1 MKTLFVS
8 AALWIGVP
16 LTPLAPPA
24 LKPGAV
30 PPPMAGSAVVGLAAP
45 APVAPLAPLAPAI
58 VPAAIQ
64 AAVQASAA
72 KPGDA
77 PSADPIGDAFDGRL
91 KSLDAEFA
99 GLHAAVRAG
108 QAGPLPDAV
117 SAPRYLFVGGMF
129 ANRTKDYFG
138 ANMRRLDALGV
149 ESYPVKL
156 DTQGRRRAG
165 LRAIEAA
172 VRRSPV
178 PVVLVGHSRGGVL
191 AHDWYRRASPALKAK
206 VERLV
211 LIQAPITGTPYAD
224 HALIGRWNRFKLR
237 VLGPLLFGSNLF
249 RTVAEMTLGM
259 RSHVL
264 SILPAW
270 APGDLE
276 KVYTLSTSISSLRG
290 FYEKRRKALE
300 KLGVPDSDG
309 LVPAA
314 ASRIDGARNVLLR
327 DVEHKHTVIQKPGW
341 VKRLQGY
348 RPHPGYDAGDLTE
361 AFVRLLYR

>member
-1 MKTLFVS
+1 MKTLIAS

-16 LTPLAPPA
+16 LTSLAPIP
-24 LKPGAV
+24 LKPSVAPPPFAGPAV
-30 PPPMAGSAVVGLAAP
+30 PGQTAP
-45 APVAPLAPLAPAI
+45 APLPSAAPTPSI
-58 VPAAIQ
+58 VPAAIS

-72 KPGDA
+72 KPGEA
-77 PSADPIGDAFDGRL
+77 PASDPIGGAFDGRL
-91 KSLDAEFA
+91 KNLDADFSD
-99 GLHAAVRAG
+99 LHAAVRAG
-108 QAGPLPDAV
+108 QAGPLPD
-117 SAPRYLFVGGMF
+117 SARDARFLFVGGMF

-138 ANMRRLDALGV
+138 ANMRRLDALGI
-149 ESYPVKL
+149 EAAPVRL

-165 LRAIEAA
+165 LRAIESA
-172 VRRSPV
+172 VRRAPG

-191 AHDWYRRASPALKAK
+191 VHDWYRRASPELKAK

-211 LIQAPITGTPYAD
+211 LIQAPITGTPFAD
-224 HALIGRWNRFKLR
+224 HALTGRWSRFKLR

-249 RTVAEMTLGM
+249 RTVGEMTLRM
-259 RSHVL
+259 RRHIL
-264 SILPAW
+264 AILPAW

-276 KVYTLSTSISSLRG
+276 KVYTLSTSVSSLRG
-290 FYEKRRKALE
+290 FYEKRRRVLE

-309 LVPAA
+309 LVPVAS
-314 ASRIDGARNVLLR
+314 SRIAGAHNVLLR
-327 DVEHKHTVIQKPGW
+327 DVEHKHTVIQNPGW